1 MSIEHLI
8 SQFGYPALILG
19 LLLEGETVV
28 VLAAFMAHR
37 GYFNLPTVILIAW
50 LVSFASDQFFFW
62 LGWLKGSQILETHPD
77 WQPRVE
83 RAKSMLGRNSD
94 LLFLSIRFMYGLRTI
109 LPFVIGM
116 SKYDPKRF
124 ALLNLIGSLL
134 WALAFGLAGK
144 LIGRIMSSIF
154 EDMRENEPWIAAGII
169 LAGICISI
177 YLESSRQSKSSEE

>member
-19 LLLEGETVV
+19 LLLEGETVL

-62 LGWLKGSQILETHPD
+62 LGRLKGSQVLERRPD

-83 RAKSMLGRNSD
+83 KAKTMLGRNSD
-94 LLFLSIRFMYGLRTI
+94 LLFLSIRFMYGFRTI

-116 SKYDPKRF
+116 SGYDPRRF
-124 ALLNLIGSLL
+124 AILNLIGSLF

-144 LIGRIMSSIF
+144 LIGRIMSALF
-154 EDMRENEPWIAAGII
+154 EDVRENEPLIIAGIV
-169 LAGICISI
+169 LAGVCAWTYFQYSQRTKPDR
-177 YLESSRQSKSSEE
+177 E

>member
-8 SQFGYPALILG
+8 TQFGYPALILG

-62 LGWLKGSQILETHPD
+62 LGRLKGSQILEKRRD

-83 RAKSMLGRNSD
+83 KAKSMLGRNSD
-94 LLFLSIRFMYGLRTI
+94 LVFLSVRFVYGFRTI

-116 SKYDPKRF
+116 TKYDPRRF
-124 ALLNLIGSLL
+124 AILNLIGSLL

-144 LIGRIMSSIF
+144 LIGRIMSALF
-154 EDMRENEPWIAAGII
+154 EDVREHEPLIIAGIL
-169 LAGICISI
+169 LAGICVWMYFQYSQR
-177 YLESSRQSKSSEE
+177 SRSSEE